1 MGLALRHIGIV
12 VSNLDRAIDIFIN
25 YFGCPIVNKYPRVT
39 SAYISELVGIKNVEM
54 KIAIFKT
61 MDDNRIELLEYVSE
75 PGSKREPVRSNDIGV
90 SHFAMTVEDI
100 GQLYQNRNAYD
111 VRFLS
116 APLLSPNGYV
126 QVAYAVVMDEF
137 MVELVQVLDEKA
149 TYTN

>member
-1 MGLALRHIGIV
+1 MGIVLRHIGIV
-12 VSNLDRAIDIFIN
+12 VSNLEQAIDIFTN
-25 YFGCPIVNKYPRVT
+25 YFGCSIVNKYPEVT
-39 SAYISELVGIKNVEM
+39 GDYISELVGIDKVEM

-61 MDDNRIELLEYVSE
+61 KDDNRIEILEYVSE
-75 PGSKREPVRSNDIGV
+75 PGSKRKPVRSNDIGV

-100 GQLYQNRNAYD
+100 GKLYQNRNAYD

-126 QVAYAVVMDEF
+126 LVAYVVVMDEF

-149 TYTN
+149 KYTN